1 MQKDFAKSVLMI
13 LGAVDIVAKTVAEG
27 GKEAEFNEKTGRV
40 WEFCNATTGLPKS
53 NKIAVKRKM
62 MSEMKTVKDM
72 SREFQEIA
80 DDAEIIESREGDGE
94 VAASGEKQDPSTF
107 EFDQAEYDDF
117 MMGGES
123 MTKAEHTC
131 LTGCIKVLSMT
142 EFLLKRSVKELAL
155 LDTDQA
161 KSVPGVSAIT
171 AGAAAATIEEGDV
184 AKADTGSSEETI
196 FDCSAGGSSSSS
208 FDKTRWGESL
218 AIESEH
224 IGALAVE
231 LGVALYPPH
240 SNEKIVA
247 ELTKCDVA
255 AGKMFDIL
263 ISSPWIQGDE
273 HKKQRME
280 LETGKKKMRQATEGS
295 KPTV

>member
-1 MQKDFAKSVLMI
+1 M
-13 LGAVDIVAKTVAEG
+13 
-27 GKEAEFNEKTGRV
+27 
-40 WEFCNATTGLPKS
+40 
-53 NKIAVKRKM
+53 
-62 MSEMKTVKDM
+62 
-72 SREFQEIA
+72 
-80 DDAEIIESREGDGE
+80 
-94 VAASGEKQDPSTF
+94 
-107 EFDQAEYDDF
+107 
-117 MMGGES
+117 
-123 MTKAEHTC
+123 
-131 LTGCIKVLSMT
+131 
-142 EFLLKRSVKELAL
+142 
-155 LDTDQA
+155 
-161 KSVPGVSAIT
+161 
-171 AGAAAATIEEGDV
+171 
-184 AKADTGSSEETI
+184 
-196 FDCSAGGSSSSS
+196 
-208 FDKTRWGESL
+208 

-240 SNEKIVA
+240 SNEKIAA